1 VVKRIFSSIPF
12 VGPYDAGNGG
22 EWARWNETDIGLGG
36 EDKIGN
42 ESGRF
47 DRKSEQPAAIKVV

>member
-1 VVKRIFSSIPF
+1 VKRIFSSIPF
-12 VGPYDAGNGG
+12 VRSVRCWKRGG
-22 EWARWNETDIGLGG
+22 KGTRWNETDIGLGG